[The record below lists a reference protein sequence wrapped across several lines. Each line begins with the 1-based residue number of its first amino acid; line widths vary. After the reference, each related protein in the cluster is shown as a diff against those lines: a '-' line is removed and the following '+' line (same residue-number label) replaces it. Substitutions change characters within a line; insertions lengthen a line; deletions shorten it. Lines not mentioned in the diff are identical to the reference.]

1 MPGFKCRSQ
10 LSSEISFFVGC
21 AVAPEPI
28 VAPAL
33 ALLVQ
38 LHGGEPAG
46 TVIVQIGVEI
56 GQVEALELRG
66 EFGVGSLRN
75 HSFVQLA
82 LVDQG
87 RKSVILDIAGYPPGE
102 RVKNQI
108 GAREALPKQYGD
120 APQYTLVVAGGD
132 TDIKPVPAIE
142 LEARIR
148 RAHSL
153 IWAGGRR
160 DIPFP
165 S

>member
-1 MPGFKCRSQ
+1 M
-10 LSSEISFFVGC
+10 
-21 AVAPEPI
+21 
-28 VAPAL
+28 
-33 ALLVQ
+33 
-38 LHGGEPAG
+38 
-46 TVIVQIGVEI
+46 
-56 GQVEALELRG
+56 
-66 EFGVGSLRN
+66 RN
-75 HSFVQLA
+75 RSFVQLA
-82 LVDQG
+82 LVDEG

-160 DIPFP
+160 DPLVALLLLV
-165 S
+165 SSARG

>member
-1 MPGFKCRSQ
+1 M
-10 LSSEISFFVGC
+10 
-21 AVAPEPI
+21 A
-28 VAPAL
+28 
-33 ALLVQ
+33 
-38 LHGGEPAG
+38 
-46 TVIVQIGVEI
+46 
-56 GQVEALELRG
+56 RG
-66 EFGVGSLRN
+66 LQNR
-75 HSFVQLA
+75 SFVQLA
-82 LVDQG
+82 LVDEG

-108 GAREALPKQYGD
+108 GAREAFPKQYGD
-120 APQYTLVVAGGD
+120 APEYTLVVAGGD

>member
-1 MPGFKCRSQ
+1 MG
-10 LSSEISFFVGC
+10 
-21 AVAPEPI
+21 
-28 VAPAL
+28 PASIEQSAHASGL
-33 ALLVQ
+33 PHYANPARRRHHRGSHRRRPCPSILGRGASGS
-38 LHGGEPAG
+38 GG
-46 TVIVQIGVEI
+46 
-56 GQVEALELRG
+56 
-66 EFGVGSLRN
+66 LRN

-82 LVDQG
+82 LVDEG

>member
-1 MPGFKCRSQ
+1 M
-10 LSSEISFFVGC
+10 
-21 AVAPEPI
+21 
-28 VAPAL
+28 
-33 ALLVQ
+33 
-38 LHGGEPAG
+38 
-46 TVIVQIGVEI
+46 
-56 GQVEALELRG
+56 
-66 EFGVGSLRN
+66 
-75 HSFVQLA
+75 QLA
-82 LVDQG
+82 LVDEG

-160 DIPFP
+160 DPLVALLLLVSSARGSWCFYSCSACSSATTTPKEFSICWVDDCRAA

>member
-1 MPGFKCRSQ
+1 M
-10 LSSEISFFVGC
+10 
-21 AVAPEPI
+21 
-28 VAPAL
+28 
-33 ALLVQ
+33 
-38 LHGGEPAG
+38 
-46 TVIVQIGVEI
+46 
-56 GQVEALELRG
+56 
-66 EFGVGSLRN
+66 
-75 HSFVQLA
+75 QLA
-82 LVDQG
+82 LVDEG
-87 RKSVILDIAGYPPGE
+87 RKSVIWDIAGYPPGE

-160 DIPFP
+160 DPLVALLLLRLICSPGREAAQRTLDGEDR
-165 S
+165 SAIIRGEGKGVGCRRGWTNGL

>member
-1 MPGFKCRSQ
+1 M
-10 LSSEISFFVGC
+10 
-21 AVAPEPI
+21 
-28 VAPAL
+28 
-33 ALLVQ
+33 
-38 LHGGEPAG
+38 
-46 TVIVQIGVEI
+46 
-56 GQVEALELRG
+56 
-66 EFGVGSLRN
+66 
-75 HSFVQLA
+75 QLA

-108 GAREALPKQYGD
+108 GGREALPKQYGD

-160 DIPFP
+160 DPLVALLLLV
-165 S
+165 SSARG

>member
-1 MPGFKCRSQ
+1 M
-10 LSSEISFFVGC
+10 
-21 AVAPEPI
+21 
-28 VAPAL
+28 
-33 ALLVQ
+33 
-38 LHGGEPAG
+38 
-46 TVIVQIGVEI
+46 
-56 GQVEALELRG
+56 
-66 EFGVGSLRN
+66 
-75 HSFVQLA
+75 QLA
-82 LVDQG
+82 LVDEG

-120 APQYTLVVAGGD
+120 APEYTLVVARGD
-132 TDIKPVPAIE
+132 TDIKPVPAIK

-160 DIPFP
+160 DPLVALLLLVSSARGSWCFYFCSACSSATTTPKEFSICWVDDCRAA

>member
-1 MPGFKCRSQ
+1 M
-10 LSSEISFFVGC
+10 
-21 AVAPEPI
+21 
-28 VAPAL
+28 
-33 ALLVQ
+33 
-38 LHGGEPAG
+38 
-46 TVIVQIGVEI
+46 
-56 GQVEALELRG
+56 
-66 EFGVGSLRN
+66 
-75 HSFVQLA
+75 QLA
-82 LVDQG
+82 LVDEG
-87 RKSVILDIAGYPPGE
+87 RKSVILDIAGYAPGE

-160 DIPFP
+160 DPSPFP
-165 S
+165 RKQPRLPDRPAAVQGAKRRGGPLTARTDPQSSVGEGKGVQEDETGRSGDMER

>member
-1 MPGFKCRSQ
+1 M
-10 LSSEISFFVGC
+10 
-21 AVAPEPI
+21 
-28 VAPAL
+28 
-33 ALLVQ
+33 
-38 LHGGEPAG
+38 
-46 TVIVQIGVEI
+46 
-56 GQVEALELRG
+56 
-66 EFGVGSLRN
+66 
-75 HSFVQLA
+75 QLA
-82 LVDQG
+82 LVDEG

-120 APQYTLVVAGGD
+120 APEYTLVVAGGD

-160 DIPFP
+160 DPLVALLLLVSSARGSWCFYSCSACSSATTTPKEFSICWVDDCRAA

>member
-1 MPGFKCRSQ
+1 M
-10 LSSEISFFVGC
+10 
-21 AVAPEPI
+21 
-28 VAPAL
+28 
-33 ALLVQ
+33 
-38 LHGGEPAG
+38 
-46 TVIVQIGVEI
+46 
-56 GQVEALELRG
+56 
-66 EFGVGSLRN
+66 RN
-75 HSFVQLA
+75 RSFVQLA
-82 LVDQG
+82 LVDEG

-160 DIPFP
+160 DPARKQP
-165 S
+165 RLPDRPAAVQGAKRRSEPLTARTDLQSSVARGKGVQEDETGRS

>member
-1 MPGFKCRSQ
+1 MKTSS
-10 LSSEISFFVGC
+10 LSGRCETTRLC
-21 AVAPEPI
+21 K
-28 VAPAL
+28 
-33 ALLVQ
+33 
-38 LHGGEPAG
+38 
-46 TVIVQIGVEI
+46 
-56 GQVEALELRG
+56 
-66 EFGVGSLRN
+66 
-75 HSFVQLA
+75 LA
-82 LVDQG
+82 LVDEG

>member
-1 MPGFKCRSQ
+1 M
-10 LSSEISFFVGC
+10 
-21 AVAPEPI
+21 
-28 VAPAL
+28 
-33 ALLVQ
+33 
-38 LHGGEPAG
+38 
-46 TVIVQIGVEI
+46 
-56 GQVEALELRG
+56 
-66 EFGVGSLRN
+66 
-75 HSFVQLA
+75 QLA

-108 GAREALPKQYGD
+108 AAREALPKQYGD

-160 DIPFP
+160 DPLVALLLLVSSAVQGAKRRSEPLTARTDLQSSVARERGSAVEGVGQTGFEDAR
-165 S
+165 SCETVWR

>member
-1 MPGFKCRSQ
+1 M
-10 LSSEISFFVGC
+10 
-21 AVAPEPI
+21 
-28 VAPAL
+28 
-33 ALLVQ
+33 
-38 LHGGEPAG
+38 
-46 TVIVQIGVEI
+46 
-56 GQVEALELRG
+56 
-66 EFGVGSLRN
+66 
-75 HSFVQLA
+75 QLA
-82 LVDQG
+82 LVDEG

-160 DIPFP
+160 DPSPFP
-165 S
+165 RKQPRLPGSARSRPGREAAQRTLDGEDRSAIIRGEGKGVQEDETGRS

>member
-1 MPGFKCRSQ
+1 M
-10 LSSEISFFVGC
+10 
-21 AVAPEPI
+21 
-28 VAPAL
+28 
-33 ALLVQ
+33 
-38 LHGGEPAG
+38 
-46 TVIVQIGVEI
+46 
-56 GQVEALELRG
+56 
-66 EFGVGSLRN
+66 RN
-75 HSFVQLA
+75 RSFVQLA
-82 LVDQG
+82 LVDEG
-87 RKSVILDIAGYPPGE
+87 RKSAILDIAGYPPGE

-160 DIPFP
+160 DPARSAPTARLIC
-165 S
+165 

>member
-1 MPGFKCRSQ
+1 MLSIRGGVVVVGRPFPAERLDNRLADGVAKNYRQLNLSCNTVSQ
-10 LSSEISFFVGC
+10 PPKPLKTSSVSGRCETARLC
-21 AVAPEPI
+21 N
-28 VAPAL
+28 
-33 ALLVQ
+33 
-38 LHGGEPAG
+38 LHSSKE
-46 TVIVQIGVEI
+46 
-56 GQVEALELRG
+56 
-66 EFGVGSLRN
+66 
-75 HSFVQLA
+75 
-82 LVDQG
+82 G

-153 IWAGGRR
+153 IWAGGPR

>member
-1 MPGFKCRSQ
+1 MGREWIVVDSLMPC
-10 LSSEISFFVGC
+10 
-21 AVAPEPI
+21 
-28 VAPAL
+28 
-33 ALLVQ
+33 ALLRCNRPLVEAIPAG
-38 LHGGEPAG
+38 LNAPRGDHGGRPGG
-46 TVIVQIGVEI
+46 TRWVFTQSG
-56 GQVEALELRG
+56 
-66 EFGVGSLRN
+66 
-75 HSFVQLA
+75 SFVQLA
-82 LVDQG
+82 LVDEG

-160 DIPFP
+160 DPLVALLLLV
-165 S
+165 SSARG